1 MAQKLQNKLRI
12 GRQQGILLIMKGVIG
27 VLCIILLASTAVM
40 IENLHDAFT
49 NRISES
55 TLRSRVEYGNYAPLV
70 DHYHQNVA
78 AGITGNK
85 EEKEYYGVAKY
96 YEAASFYKAFST
108 VGDTGRAAREK
119 QKMDDA
125 YEEMGGWQIAKEA
138 IDAELFINA
147 FPIEGS
153 NRSSSNRCS
162 NRK

>member
-27 VLCIILLASTAVM
+27 VLCIILLASMAVM

-55 TLRSRVEYGNYAPLV
+55 ALRSRVEYGNYAPLV

-108 VGDTGRAAREK
+108 VGDTKRAAREK
-119 QKMDDA
+119 QKLDAA

-138 IDAELFINA
+138 IDAELLINV
-147 FPIEGS
+147 FQ
-153 NRSSSNRCS
+153 
-162 NRK
+162 

>member
-1 MAQKLQNKLRI
+1 
-12 GRQQGILLIMKGVIG
+12 
-27 VLCIILLASTAVM
+27 M

-108 VGDTGRAAREK
+108 VGDTGGQHGR
-119 QKMDDA
+119 
-125 YEEMGGWQIAKEA
+125 
-138 IDAELFINA
+138 
-147 FPIEGS
+147 
-153 NRSSSNRCS
+153 NRRWMPLMKKWVAGRLR
-162 NRK
+162 RKPLTQSF

>member
-27 VLCIILLASTAVM
+27 ILCIILLASTAVM

-108 VGDTGRAAREK
+108 VGDTGRAA
-119 QKMDDA
+119 A
-125 YEEMGGWQIAKEA
+125 CA
-138 IDAELFINA
+138 
-147 FPIEGS
+147 
-153 NRSSSNRCS
+153 
-162 NRK
+162 

>member
-1 MAQKLQNKLRI
+1 M
-12 GRQQGILLIMKGVIG
+12 
-27 VLCIILLASTAVM
+27 
-40 IENLHDAFT
+40 
-49 NRISES
+49 
-55 TLRSRVEYGNYAPLV
+55 EYGNYAPLV

-108 VGDTGRAAREK
+108 VGDTKRAAREK
-119 QKMDDA
+119 QKMDAA

-147 FPIEGS
+147 FQ
-153 NRSSSNRCS
+153 
-162 NRK
+162 

>member
-1 MAQKLQNKLRI
+1 M
-12 GRQQGILLIMKGVIG
+12 
-27 VLCIILLASTAVM
+27 
-40 IENLHDAFT
+40 
-49 NRISES
+49 
-55 TLRSRVEYGNYAPLV
+55 EYGNYAPLV

-119 QKMDDA
+119 QKMDAA

-138 IDAELFINA
+138 IDAELLIDA
-147 FPIEGS
+147 FQ
-153 NRSSSNRCS
+153 
-162 NRK
+162 